1 MSWLGVPYPFVSSNL
16 YEAGLTVTKL
26 PEVMVNTGFSWDTV
40 LGAVLGAVIGGAI
53 PASIAWYSIKK
64 NRESAELER
73 TYQRDDFVQS
83 REAQL
88 QDIALARESQIQDVT
103 EARLHQTELAKMAL
117 NAQVLSA
124 NRQQWINSLREHCA
138 NFVSL
143 SEMLKYAVKMSL
155 DEIKNVNSGRVSDAL
170 LNAIIQKTL
179 DYNSQLITT
188 SASIDLMLNP
198 SELTS
203 RAMIYC
209 KRKIIDI
216 VDGKEQL
223 DELFKPGSQLK
234 SDYEYYLKVFIR
246 ASQRCLKN
254 EWRRVKAGL

>member
-1 MSWLGVPYPFVSSNL
+1 MSWLGVPYPFVGSNL

-64 NRESAELER
+64 NRESADLER

-103 EARLHQTELAKMAL
+103 QARLHQTELAKMAL

-124 NRQQWINSLREHCA
+124 NRQQWINALREHCA

-143 SEMLKYAVKMSL
+143 SEMMKYAVKMSL
-155 DEIKNVNSGRVSDAL
+155 GEINSINSGRVSDSL
-170 LNAIIQKTL
+170 LNALIQKAL
-179 DYNSQLITT
+179 DYNSQLIAT

-203 RAMIYC
+203 RAILCC
-209 KRKIIDI
+209 KRKIFKILD
-216 VDGKEQL
+216 DKERFE
-223 DELFKPGSQLK
+223 ELFKSDSQLK
-234 SDYEYYLKVFIR
+234 SDYEYYLRMFVKV
-246 ASQRCLKN
+246 SQRCLKN
-254 EWRRVKAGL
+254 EWRRVKVGL